1 MIINK
6 KDLLSLVTQVYKKN
20 VKSKKKF
27 VLRPVL
33 YFFDDD
39 DDENWNLQIDFYN
52 YQSWTSIVKHAI
64 LQYLF
69 LSQKNII

>member
-1 MIINK
+1 MDNSEILITLTIIKDTGINK

-33 YFFDDD
+33 YFSDDD
-39 DDENWNLQIDFYN
+39 DDEN
-52 YQSWTSIVKHAI
+52 
-64 LQYLF
+64 
-69 LSQKNII
+69 

>member
-1 MIINK
+1 MDNSEILRTLTIIKDTGINK

-33 YFFDDD
+33 YFSDDD
-39 DDENWNLQIDFYN
+39 VDEN
-52 YQSWTSIVKHAI
+52 
-64 LQYLF
+64 
-69 LSQKNII
+69 

>member
-1 MIINK
+1 MDNSEILRTLTIIKDTGINK

-33 YFFDDD
+33 YFSDDD
-39 DDENWNLQIDFYN
+39 DDEN
-52 YQSWTSIVKHAI
+52 
-64 LQYLF
+64 
-69 LSQKNII
+69 